1 MQRDTPY
8 NDKQKREKKRE
19 EKREEKYEKK
29 REEKHEQKREQI
41 YNGEDMSIKQKNE
54 LLEIV
59 NEIPKLYEDKEN
71 EIISS
76 LIYSYIHKYPKSI
89 ESYESFINFYIQ
101 IKNYKSALNLLYA
114 VIYLDKDN
122 KKFIELM
129 KNCEEKL
136 VSKICKI
143 PAIYKSQL
151 SYPEKMGLYR
161 DSQHIINRINNET
174 ISMYGQNDPHHYMND
189 NTTEPVLSED
199 IFNNKIHIVKQGKH
213 YIALAKHNI
222 EPGEI
227 IFQEKPYMLT
237 QHIFSNN
244 YTYSTCYHCLKE
256 RNVSE
261 KSYACPINPHD
272 CPYIFCN
279 WKCLINNIK
288 VHEIECSILPIIDA
302 ASKESGIMYYTVLHI
317 FRVLIKTRIER
328 NYNNRKYNI
337 LNDIFS
343 VYSYYNAVKENQKN
357 IFKSFN
363 ILANR
368 IILEFPSSF
377 YLYLKQK
384 ELVEFMLIIWQYSP
398 FIKYYSPSLI
408 LQNINPEITFG
419 LVYSPILSKLHH
431 SCIPTCSYYYDENG
445 ILIIRAICKIP
456 EGGKLCIN
464 ILPDQ
469 YLPLKIRKSFKG
481 IPRVFACDC
490 IRCSDPT
497 ENNLHLRSIKCPKCI
512 IGYIYPIKT
521 ESLVE
526 ALKLHWYDQELNNTI
541 SNVSENSNELDVIHN
556 EENIISQKNI
566 SLNSFLKYSKQ
577 SEGNINGSNSTY
589 DNKNISQNKTRDMKN
604 SSEINKKSIEQ
615 SSSKN
620 SHTHYLNEEKK
631 KKICSNLE
639 KEIERWIC
647 SNCGKLSLKGNK
659 RCVKLENKI
668 YLLYNEAENNYIKG
682 NVITARN
689 KLLKVSNEFFN
700 IFHPNHYI
708 IFNVNVL
715 LAGLLRHD
723 PNKQV
728 FDSLIFFR
736 RAIIAADNVLPP
748 CSLEKIHLY
757 ACLAHYT
764 FNCSNISKLYNKGFG
779 LSSKFIFDPM
789 YASIWNSYT
798 ITGYKSTLT
807 ILLLQKLRTYSI
819 SMNKFT
825 PHMDIEFHINRKDE
839 FSDFYRKVTHNKNES
854 FRHIKQVTK
863 NDPFY
868 PIYMACQCM
877 DINFEENKYFVNIF
891 KSFKNIY
898 YLGNGLNAL
907 CLAAGFGNVNLVKVL
922 LKLNYS
928 LFFKNELNINAL
940 LHMASSY
947 LPDEQNAYHSNY
959 YYTLLKEIELQHVEL
974 ELFEKD
980 YFGEINTASNDD
992 ASNQNF
998 EKKHNYMNPYN
1009 FKNKIEN
1016 PIPFDL
1022 LMDDEFVY
1030 GEKSKD
1036 MDNRQK
1042 NILILFISHLYNLQK
1057 KKKKIYKRNLKFNQ
1071 KIMANQ
1077 TSNFISQSEASNIT
1091 SSDKESESDVS
1102 SIKIGEYHNK
1112 YNNLRVIKNHE
1123 NTESEINRRRND
1135 RYKRKSAREKKMAN
1149 LSYNSNKA
1157 SSDFSKEESIDDLNS
1172 NKSYSNN
1179 NDNANANS
1187 NSNAKFNRPLKSLE
1201 NVDKSSIS
1209 RKKKKQNSEKKIKSE
1224 ISEYSESSN
1233 SSTVDKSSS
1242 INSQTSFEKY
1252 YYDEYNIDIEST
1264 SENSEDVLNNKMNN
1278 YFCEKMLI
1286 QSVSHKLLGFNNAL
1300 HYACVRGKREL
1311 AKQLL
1316 ISGVPVMLLNGEGN
1330 TPLHM
1335 SAFSGHNEIVKTL
1348 IEFKTDVNS
1357 VNTNGETPLMLA
1369 TYQLHFNVIKTLIE
1383 HNASVVVNGVDVDTL
1398 KNTAIDNYSISNS
1411 IARNNNNTILHC
1423 LVYGILKTH
1432 KIFYKNKLDMD
1443 DIATVTNH
1451 GFSELTSSKY
1461 LTQTSTYLNINHTI
1475 SNIPIIEQLSH
1486 DFFLL
1491 PFKLLHRIKKAII
1504 IIKYLMVHCPIY
1516 LYEIKNSNGYN
1527 PFELLKAIWK
1537 KLCERRIE
1545 ILGVSDLRM
1554 SSFSDNQKNIVFQG
1568 WSLITSLIN
1577 ILLSILRTDT
1587 SVLTSIYKNFIRI
1600 KDPNSSTM
1608 QLKEIENKSEHGE
1621 EQSKETT
1628 NKNGAILKKTS
1639 IMNKSGE
1646 IEKKSG
1652 EIEKKSGDIEKKSGD
1667 IEKKSGEIGKKSGEI
1682 GKKSG
1687 EIENKSGE
1695 IENKSGENENKNGVK
1710 PKVSKKV
1717 LLKKMKAHLIKNKN
1731 S

>member
-1 MQRDTPY
+1 MQCDTPC
-8 NDKQKREKKRE
+8 NDKQKD
-19 EKREEKYEKK
+19 EEKYE
-29 REEKHEQKREQI
+29 E
-41 YNGEDMSIKQKNE
+41 NMSVKQKDE
-54 LLEIV
+54 LLKIV
-59 NEIPKLYEDKEN
+59 NEIPKLYKDKEN

-76 LIYSYIHKYPKSI
+76 LIYGYIHKYPKSI
-89 ESYESFINFYIQ
+89 ESYESFINFYMQ
-101 IKNYKSALNLLYA
+101 KKNYKSALNLLYA

-122 KKFIELM
+122 KKFVELI
-129 KNCEEKL
+129 KKCEEKL
-136 VSKICKI
+136 VSRICKI

-151 SYPEKMGLYR
+151 SYPQNVGLYR
-161 DSQHIINRINNET
+161 DSQHIINSLNNGNMA
-174 ISMYGQNDPHHYMND
+174 MYGQNDRYNHEND
-189 NTTEPVLSED
+189 SNPEPILSED

-213 YIALAKHNI
+213 YIALAKHNV

-227 IFQEKPYMLT
+227 IFQEKPYILT
-237 QHIFSNN
+237 QHVFSNN

-279 WKCLINNIK
+279 WKCLINNRK
-288 VHEIECSILPIIDA
+288 VHEIECSILPIIHA

-328 NYNNRKYNI
+328 NYNNRKYDI

-398 FIKYYSPSLI
+398 FIKYYSPSSI
-408 LQNINPEITFG
+408 LQNINPEVTFG

-431 SCIPTCSYYYDENG
+431 SCIPTCSYYYDEDG
-445 ILIIRAICKIP
+445 LLTIRAICKIP

-497 ENNLHLRSIKCPKCI
+497 ENNLHLRSMKCPRCV

-521 ESLVE
+521 EALVE
-526 ALKLHWYDQELNNTI
+526 ALKLHWYDQEMDNTI
-541 SNVSENSNELDVIHN
+541 SNDNDNSNELDHVHN
-556 EENIISQKNI
+556 EENMSQKNV
-566 SLNSFLKYSKQ
+566 SHNSFLKLSKQ
-577 SEGNINGSNSTY
+577 NEGNINGSNSAY
-589 DNKNISQNKTRDMKN
+589 DEKNNP
-604 SSEINKKSIEQ
+604 EINKKSVEQ

-620 SHTHYLNEEKK
+620 SRPHYLNDEKK

-682 NVITARN
+682 NIITARN
-689 KLLKVSNEFFN
+689 QLLKLSNEFFN

-736 RAIIAADNVLPP
+736 KAIIAADNVLPS

-779 LSSKFIFDPM
+779 LSSKFIFEPM

-825 PHMDIEFHINRKDE
+825 PYMDIEFHINRKDE
-839 FSDFYRKVTHNKNES
+839 FSDFYRKVTHNKNEP
-854 FRHIKQVTK
+854 FRQIKQVAK

-877 DINFEENKYFVNIF
+877 DINFEENKYFINIF
-891 KSFKNIY
+891 RSFKNVY

-907 CLAAGFGNVNLVKVL
+907 CLAAAFGNINLVKVL

-947 LPDEQNAYHSNY
+947 LPDEQDAYHSNY

-980 YFGEINTASNDD
+980 YFGSINILSNGTC
-992 ASNQNF
+992 NKNYG
-998 EKKHNYMNPYN
+998 KKHNYMSPYI
-1009 FKNKIEN
+1009 FKNNIEN

-1022 LMDDEFVY
+1022 LMDDEFIY

-1042 NILILFISHLYNLQK
+1042 NILILFINHLYNIQK
-1057 KKKKIYKRNLKFNQ
+1057 KKKKIHKRNLKLNQ
-1071 KIMANQ
+1071 KILANKLAK
-1077 TSNFISQSEASNIT
+1077 FRSQSEVSNAS
-1091 SSDKESESDVS
+1091 SSDKESGSDAS
-1102 SIKIGEYHNK
+1102 SITIDGYHNK
-1112 YNNLRVIKNHE
+1112 YTNLRGRKNHDG
-1123 NTESEINRRRND
+1123 TDSESSRSNND
-1135 RYKRKSAREKKMAN
+1135 RYRHKSAREKKIKN
-1149 LSYNSNKA
+1149 LSDLS
-1157 SSDFSKEESIDDLNS
+1157 EEENDEDLSS
-1172 NKSYSNN
+1172 NKSYSNYN
-1179 NDNANANS
+1179 KS
-1187 NSNAKFNRPLKSLE
+1187 NKPLKSLE
-1201 NVDKSSIS
+1201 SVDKLSRN
-1209 RKKKKQNSEKKIKSE
+1209 RKKKKQNSEQN
-1224 ISEYSESSN
+1224 EYSESSN
-1233 SSTVDKSSS
+1233 SSTSDKSSS
-1242 INSQTSFEKY
+1242 INSQNSFEKY
-1252 YYDEYNIDIEST
+1252 YYDEDNIDIESA
-1264 SENSEDVLNNKMNN
+1264 SENCDNILNNKMNN
-1278 YFCEKMLI
+1278 YFCEKLLI

-1316 ISGVPVMLLNGEGN
+1316 ISGVPVMLMNQEGN

-1383 HNASVVVNGVDVDTL
+1383 HSASVVVNGANIETSNNVD
-1398 KNTAIDNYSISNS
+1398 ISSS

-1443 DIATVTNH
+1443 DIATVTTH

-1475 SNIPIIEQLSH
+1475 PNIPIIEQLPH

-1554 SSFSDNQKNIVFQG
+1554 SSFSDKQKNIVFQG

-1587 SVLTSIYKNFIRI
+1587 SVLTSIYKNFIHI
-1600 KDPNSSTM
+1600 KDPNNSTT
-1608 QLKEIENKSEHGE
+1608 QLKEIENKSGDAEAKSSE
-1621 EQSKETT
+1621 SAT
-1628 NKNGAILKKTS
+1628 KNGAVLKKSSS
-1639 IMNKSGE
+1639 IMTKSGE
-1646 IEKKSG
+1646 VEKKAAPIMTKSG
-1652 EIEKKSGDIEKKSGD
+1652 EVEKEAAPIMTKGEVEKEAAPIMTKTGEVEKKADEIMTKPGGNEK
-1667 IEKKSGEIGKKSGEI
+1667 
-1682 GKKSG
+1682 
-1687 EIENKSGE
+1687 ENGM
-1695 IENKSGENENKNGVK
+1695 K
-1710 PKVSKKV
+1710 PKVPKKMF
-1717 LLKKMKAHLIKNKN
+1717 LKKMKPPFIKNK

>member
-1 MQRDTPY
+1 MQYDTPG
-8 NDKQKREKKRE
+8 NDKQKD
-19 EKREEKYEKK
+19 EEKYEG
-29 REEKHEQKREQI
+29 
-41 YNGEDMSIKQKNE
+41 NMSVKQKDE

-59 NEIPKLYEDKEN
+59 NEIPKLYEDKEH

-76 LIYSYIHKYPKSI
+76 LIYGYIHKYPKSI
-89 ESYESFINFYIQ
+89 NSYESFINFYIQ
-101 IKNYKSALNLLYA
+101 KKNYKTALNLLYA

-129 KNCEEKL
+129 KKCEEKL
-136 VSKICKI
+136 VSRICKI

-151 SYPEKMGLYR
+151 SYPQKGGLYR
-161 DSQHIINRINNET
+161 DSQHIINSLNNGNMA
-174 ISMYGQNDPHHYMND
+174 MYGQNGAYDHVND
-189 NTTEPVLSED
+189 SSAEPVLSED

-213 YIALAKHNI
+213 YIALAKHNV

-237 QHIFSNN
+237 QHVFSNN

-261 KSYACPINPHD
+261 KSYACPVNPHD

-288 VHEIECSILPIIDA
+288 VHEIECSILPIIHA

-363 ILANR
+363 VLANR

-398 FIKYYSPSLI
+398 FIKYYSPSSI

-431 SCIPTCSYYYDENG
+431 SCIPTCSYYYDEDG
-445 ILIIRAICKIP
+445 LLTIRAICKIP

-497 ENNLHLRSIKCPKCI
+497 ENNLHLRSMKCPKCV

-521 ESLVE
+521 EALVE
-526 ALKLHWYDQELNNTI
+526 ALKLHWYEQEMDNTI
-541 SNVSENSNELDVIHN
+541 SNDSDNSNELDHVHN
-556 EENIISQKNI
+556 EENRFQKNG
-566 SLNSFLKYSKQ
+566 SHNSFLKVSKQ
-577 SEGNINGSNSTY
+577 TEGNLNGNNSAH
-589 DNKNISQNKTRDMKN
+589 DEKNTFQNN
-604 SSEINKKSIEQ
+604 PEINKKQIEQ

-620 SHTHYLNEEKK
+620 SRTHYLNDEKK
-631 KKICSNLE
+631 KQICSDLE

-647 SNCGKLSLKGNK
+647 SNCGRLSLKGNK

-682 NVITARN
+682 NIITARN
-689 KLLKVSNEFFN
+689 QLLKLSNEFFN

-736 RAIIAADNVLPP
+736 KAIIAADNVLPS

-825 PHMDIEFHINRKDE
+825 PYMDIEFHINRKDE
-839 FSDFYRKVTHNKNES
+839 FSDFYRQVTHNKNEP
-854 FRHIKQVTK
+854 FRQIKQVAK
-863 NDPFY
+863 DDPFY

-891 KSFKNIY
+891 RSFKNIY

-907 CLAAGFGNVNLVKVL
+907 CLAAAFGNVNLVKVL

-947 LPDEQNAYHSNY
+947 LPDEQDAYHSNY

-980 YFGEINTASNDD
+980 YFGSINILSNGTC
-992 ASNQNF
+992 NQNF
-998 EKKHNYMNPYN
+998 ENKHNYMNPYN
-1009 FKNKIEN
+1009 FKNNIEN

-1022 LMDDEFVY
+1022 LMDDEFIY
-1030 GEKSKD
+1030 GVKSKD

-1042 NILILFISHLYNLQK
+1042 NILILFINHLYNVQK
-1057 KKKKIYKRNLKFNQ
+1057 KKKKIYKRNLKLNQ
-1071 KIMANQ
+1071 KMLTNKMAN
-1077 TSNFISQSEASNIT
+1077 FRSQSEVSNAS
-1091 SSDKESESDVS
+1091 SSDEESESDVS
-1102 SIKIGEYHNK
+1102 SIKKDDHHNK
-1112 YNNLRVIKNHE
+1112 RTKLRGRKSHDD
-1123 NTESEINRRRND
+1123 TSSESSRNSRSSSG
-1135 RYKRKSAREKKMAN
+1135 RYRRKSAREKKMKN
-1149 LSYNSNKA
+1149 LNNF
-1157 SSDFSKEESIDDLNS
+1157 SDEKNDADLSS
-1172 NKSYSNN
+1172 NKSYSNYN
-1179 NDNANANS
+1179 KPN
-1187 NSNAKFNRPLKSLE
+1187 KHLKSLE
-1201 NVDKSSIS
+1201 SIDELSTS
-1209 RKKKKQNSEKKIKSE
+1209 RKKKKRNSEQN
-1224 ISEYSESSN
+1224 EYSESSD
-1233 SSTVDKSSS
+1233 SSTSDKSSS
-1242 INSQTSFEKY
+1242 INSQNSFEKY
-1252 YYDEYNIDIEST
+1252 YYDEDNIDIESP

-1278 YFCEKMLI
+1278 YFCEKLLI

-1316 ISGVPVMLLNGEGN
+1316 ISGVPVMLMNGEGN

-1348 IEFKTDVNS
+1348 IGFKADVNS

-1383 HNASVVVNGVDVDTL
+1383 HNASVVVNGADIDTP
-1398 KNTAIDNYSISNS
+1398 NDTTISSS

-1443 DIATVTNH
+1443 DIATVTTH

-1461 LTQTSTYLNINHTI
+1461 LTQTSTYLNINHI
-1475 SNIPIIEQLSH
+1475 IPNIPIIEQLPH

-1554 SSFSDNQKNIVFQG
+1554 SSFSDKQKNIVFQG

-1600 KDPNSSTM
+1600 KDPNSSTT
-1608 QLKEIENKSEHGE
+1608 QLKEIENKSGNDEVKSNE
-1621 EQSKETT
+1621 AA
-1628 NKNGAILKKTS
+1628 NKNGAVLKKAPPIMS
-1639 IMNKSGE
+1639 KSGEGEKKAPPIMNKSGE
-1646 IEKKSG
+1646 DEKKAPPIMNKSGEDEKKAAPIMNKSGEVEKKSG
-1652 EIEKKSGDIEKKSGD
+1652 EIANKSGDAEKKAAEITSKPSES
-1667 IEKKSGEIGKKSGEI
+1667 EKE
-1682 GKKSG
+1682 
-1687 EIENKSGE
+1687 
-1695 IENKSGENENKNGVK
+1695 NGVK

-1717 LLKKMKAHLIKNKN
+1717 FLKKMKPPLMKNK

>member
-1 MQRDTPY
+1 MQCDTPY
-8 NDKQKREKKRE
+8 NDKQKD
-19 EKREEKYEKK
+19 EEKYE
-29 REEKHEQKREQI
+29 ENMSVSQK
-41 YNGEDMSIKQKNE
+41 DE

-76 LIYSYIHKYPKSI
+76 LIYGYIHKYPKSI

-101 IKNYKSALNLLYA
+101 KKNYKSALNLLYA

-136 VSKICKI
+136 VSRICKI

-151 SYPEKMGLYR
+151 SYPQNVGLYR
-161 DSQHIINRINNET
+161 DSQHIINSLNNGNMA
-174 ISMYGQNDPHHYMND
+174 MYGQNDAYSHAND
-189 NTTEPVLSED
+189 NSAEPILSED

-213 YIALAKHNI
+213 YIALAKHNV

-237 QHIFSNN
+237 QHVFSNN

-288 VHEIECSILPIIDA
+288 VHEIECSILPIIHA

-398 FIKYYSPSLI
+398 FIKYYSPSSI

-431 SCIPTCSYYYDENG
+431 SCIPTCSYYYDEDG
-445 ILIIRAICKIP
+445 LLTIRAICKIP

-497 ENNLHLRSIKCPKCI
+497 ENNLHLRSMKCPKCV

-521 ESLVE
+521 EALVE
-526 ALKLHWYDQELNNTI
+526 ALKLHWYDQEMDNTM
-541 SNVSENSNELDVIHN
+541 SNDSGNSNELDHVHN
-556 EENIISQKNI
+556 KENISQKNV
-566 SLNSFLKYSKQ
+566 SHNSFLKLSKQ
-577 SEGNINGSNSTY
+577 SKGNINGSNSSH
-589 DNKNISQNKTRDMKN
+589 DEKNTFQNKAIGVKN
-604 SSEINKKSIEQ
+604 NPEINKKPVEQ

-620 SHTHYLNEEKK
+620 SRTHYLNDEKK

-682 NVITARN
+682 NIITARN
-689 KLLKVSNEFFN
+689 QLLKLSNEFFN

-736 RAIIAADNVLPP
+736 KAIIAADNVLPS

-779 LSSKFIFDPM
+779 LSSKFIFEPM

-825 PHMDIEFHINRKDE
+825 PYMDIEFHINRKDE
-839 FSDFYRKVTHNKNES
+839 FSDFYRKVTHNKNEP
-854 FRHIKQVTK
+854 FRQIKQVAK

-891 KSFKNIY
+891 RSFKNIY

-907 CLAAGFGNVNLVKVL
+907 CLAAAFGNVNLVKVL

-947 LPDEQNAYHSNY
+947 LPDEQDAYHSNY

-980 YFGEINTASNDD
+980 YFGSINILSNS
-992 ASNQNF
+992 ACNKNY
-998 EKKHNYMNPYN
+998 ENKHNYLNLYI
-1009 FKNKIEN
+1009 FKNNIES

-1042 NILILFISHLYNLQK
+1042 NILILFINHLYNVQK
-1057 KKKKIYKRNLKFNQ
+1057 KKKKIHKRNLKLNQ
-1071 KIMANQ
+1071 KIMANRMA
-1077 TSNFISQSEASNIT
+1077 NFRSQSEVSNAG
-1091 SSDKESESDVS
+1091 SSDKESENESDVS
-1102 SIKIGEYHNK
+1102 SIIIDGYHNK
-1112 YNNLRVIKNHE
+1112 YTNLRG
-1123 NTESEINRRRND
+1123 RRNHD
-1135 RYKRKSAREKKMAN
+1135 DTDSESSRSNNGRYRRKSAQEKKMKN
-1149 LSYNSNKA
+1149 LSDLS
-1157 SSDFSKEESIDDLNS
+1157 EEKDDDDLSS
-1172 NKSYSNN
+1172 NKSYNNYNRSN
-1179 NDNANANS
+1179 
-1187 NSNAKFNRPLKSLE
+1187 KPLKSLE
-1201 NVDKSSIS
+1201 SGDELSTN
-1209 RKKKKQNSEKKIKSE
+1209 RKKKKRNSEQN
-1224 ISEYSESSN
+1224 EYSESSN
-1233 SSTVDKSSS
+1233 SSTSDKSSS
-1242 INSQTSFEKY
+1242 INSQNSFEKY
-1252 YYDEYNIDIEST
+1252 YYDEDNIDIESA
-1264 SENSEDVLNNKMNN
+1264 SENSDDVLNNKMNN
-1278 YFCEKMLI
+1278 YFCEKLLI

-1316 ISGVPVMLLNGEGN
+1316 VSGVPVMLMNGEGN

-1383 HNASVVVNGVDVDTL
+1383 HNASVVVNGANIETP
-1398 KNTAIDNYSISNS
+1398 NNIDINNASISSS

-1443 DIATVTNH
+1443 DIATVTTH

-1475 SNIPIIEQLSH
+1475 SNIPIIEQLPH

-1554 SSFSDNQKNIVFQG
+1554 SSFSDKQKNIVFQG

-1600 KDPNSSTM
+1600 KDPNSSTT
-1608 QLKEIENKSEHGE
+1608 QLKEIENKSGDGE
-1621 EQSKETT
+1621 GKSNESTS
-1628 NKNGAILKKTS
+1628 KNGAILKKTS
-1639 IMNKSGE
+1639 PIMNKSGDVEKKSDEITNKSGEVEKKAPPIMNKSGE
-1646 IEKKSG
+1646 IEKKSD
-1652 EIEKKSGDIEKKSGD
+1652 EIT
-1667 IEKKSGEIGKKSGEI
+1667 
-1682 GKKSG
+1682 
-1687 EIENKSGE
+1687 NKSGE
-1695 IENKSGENENKNGVK
+1695 IEKKAPPIMNKTGEVEKKTPPIMNKSDELTNKRGENEKENGVK
-1710 PKVSKKV
+1710 PKFSKKMFF
-1717 LLKKMKAHLIKNKN
+1717 KKMKPPLIKNK

>member
-1 MQRDTPY
+1 MQYDTPG
-8 NDKQKREKKRE
+8 NDKQKD
-19 EKREEKYEKK
+19 EEKYEG
-29 REEKHEQKREQI
+29 
-41 YNGEDMSIKQKNE
+41 NMSVKQKDE

-59 NEIPKLYEDKEN
+59 NEIPKLYEDKEH

-76 LIYSYIHKYPKSI
+76 LIYGYIHKYPKSI
-89 ESYESFINFYIQ
+89 NSYESFINFYIQ
-101 IKNYKSALNLLYA
+101 KKNYKTALNLLYA

-129 KNCEEKL
+129 KKCEEKL
-136 VSKICKI
+136 VSRICKI

-151 SYPEKMGLYR
+151 SYPQKGGLYR
-161 DSQHIINRINNET
+161 DSQHIINSLNNGNMA
-174 ISMYGQNDPHHYMND
+174 MYGQNGAYDHVND
-189 NTTEPVLSED
+189 SSAEPVLSED

-213 YIALAKHNI
+213 YIALAKHNV

-237 QHIFSNN
+237 QHVFSNN

-261 KSYACPINPHD
+261 KSYACPVNPHD

-288 VHEIECSILPIIDA
+288 VHEIECSILPIIHA

-363 ILANR
+363 VLANR

-398 FIKYYSPSLI
+398 FIKYYSPSSI

-431 SCIPTCSYYYDENG
+431 SCIPTCSYYYDEDG
-445 ILIIRAICKIP
+445 LLTIRAICKIP

-497 ENNLHLRSIKCPKCI
+497 ENNLHLRSMKCPKCV

-521 ESLVE
+521 EALVE
-526 ALKLHWYDQELNNTI
+526 ALKLHWYEQEMDNTI
-541 SNVSENSNELDVIHN
+541 SNDSDNSNELDHVHN
-556 EENIISQKNI
+556 EENRFQKNG
-566 SLNSFLKYSKQ
+566 SHNSFLKVSKQ
-577 SEGNINGSNSTY
+577 TEGNLNGNNSAH
-589 DNKNISQNKTRDMKN
+589 DEKNTFQNN
-604 SSEINKKSIEQ
+604 PEINKKQIEQ

-620 SHTHYLNEEKK
+620 SRTHYLNDEKK
-631 KKICSNLE
+631 KQICSDLE

-647 SNCGKLSLKGNK
+647 SYCGKLSLKGNK

-682 NVITARN
+682 NIITARN
-689 KLLKVSNEFFN
+689 QLLKLSNEFFN

-736 RAIIAADNVLPP
+736 KAIIAADNVLPS

-825 PHMDIEFHINRKDE
+825 PYMDIEFHINRKDE
-839 FSDFYRKVTHNKNES
+839 FSDFYRQVTHNKNEP
-854 FRHIKQVTK
+854 FRQIKQVAK
-863 NDPFY
+863 DDPFY

-891 KSFKNIY
+891 RSFKNIY

-907 CLAAGFGNVNLVKVL
+907 CLAAAFGNVNLVKVL

-947 LPDEQNAYHSNY
+947 LPDEQDAYHSNY
-959 YYTLLKEIELQHVEL
+959 YCTLLKEIELQHVEL

-980 YFGEINTASNDD
+980 YFGSINILSNGTC
-992 ASNQNF
+992 NQNF
-998 EKKHNYMNPYN
+998 ENKHNYMNPYN
-1009 FKNKIEN
+1009 FKNNIEN

-1022 LMDDEFVY
+1022 LMDDEFIY
-1030 GEKSKD
+1030 GVKSKD

-1042 NILILFISHLYNLQK
+1042 NILILFINHLYNVQK
-1057 KKKKIYKRNLKFNQ
+1057 KKKKIYKRNLKLNQ
-1071 KIMANQ
+1071 KMLTNKMAN
-1077 TSNFISQSEASNIT
+1077 FRSQSEISNAS
-1091 SSDKESESDVS
+1091 SSDEESESDVS
-1102 SIKIGEYHNK
+1102 SIKKDDHHNK
-1112 YNNLRVIKNHE
+1112 RTKLRGRKSHDD
-1123 NTESEINRRRND
+1123 TSSESSRSSRSSSG
-1135 RYKRKSAREKKMAN
+1135 RYRRKSAREKKMKN
-1149 LSYNSNKA
+1149 LSNL
-1157 SSDFSKEESIDDLNS
+1157 SDEKNGDDLSS
-1172 NKSYSNN
+1172 NKSYSNYN
-1179 NDNANANS
+1179 KPN
-1187 NSNAKFNRPLKSLE
+1187 KHLKSLE
-1201 NVDKSSIS
+1201 SIDELS
-1209 RKKKKQNSEKKIKSE
+1209 TNRKKKKRNSEQN
-1224 ISEYSESSN
+1224 EYSESSD
-1233 SSTVDKSSS
+1233 SSTSDKSSS
-1242 INSQTSFEKY
+1242 INSQNSFEKY
-1252 YYDEYNIDIEST
+1252 YYDEDNIDIESP

-1278 YFCEKMLI
+1278 YFCEKLLI

-1316 ISGVPVMLLNGEGN
+1316 ISGVPVMLMNGEGN

-1348 IEFKTDVNS
+1348 IGFKADVNS

-1383 HNASVVVNGVDVDTL
+1383 HNASVVVNGADIDTP
-1398 KNTAIDNYSISNS
+1398 NDTTISSS

-1443 DIATVTNH
+1443 DIATVTTH

-1475 SNIPIIEQLSH
+1475 SNIPIIEQLPH

-1554 SSFSDNQKNIVFQG
+1554 SSFSDKQKNIVFQG

-1600 KDPNSSTM
+1600 KDPNSSTT
-1608 QLKEIENKSEHGE
+1608 QLKEIENKSGNDEDK
-1621 EQSKETT
+1621 SKEDT
-1628 NKNGAILKKTS
+1628 NKNGAILKKAPPIMS
-1639 IMNKSGE
+1639 KSGEDEKKAPPIMNKSGE
-1646 IEKKSG
+1646 VEKKSG
-1652 EIEKKSGDIEKKSGD
+1652 EITSKPSESEKE
-1667 IEKKSGEIGKKSGEI
+1667 
-1682 GKKSG
+1682 
-1687 EIENKSGE
+1687 
-1695 IENKSGENENKNGVK
+1695 NGVK

-1717 LLKKMKAHLIKNKN
+1717 FLKKMKPPLMKNK